1 MDNSRSRAQPVIR
14 RRLYVLGGFDP
25 RGAGQF
31 QRLLFE
37 QLQHHP
43 LAGGRLQRERRGG
56 DTQHSRWRT
65 WDPRQPDAALEI
77 VTLHWDDLV
86 RRQWPRHG
94 ATLLRE
100 GAWLYSRYLTGGVL
114 QLGLRLSRRAGF
126 TLLWPLVFVLAWGAL
141 VGAVAWAVL
150 VAAGSA
156 WPGVALGLGVCTGLI
171 WLGCHEADRRRIS
184 WLFRSIRYTDRLAR
198 GLDGGLLERLEH
210 QRQLLLAIEQN
221 DPATDVVVL
230 GHSCGTYAAAMLAAG
245 LKRDPRAQP
254 VMPRLRLLTLGQ
266 NLIHLAGL
274 SEANSFRDDLHTLA
288 AAPELPWL
296 DVSSLDDWISGAG
309 VNPYELPHL
318 RKPLQPYPEQRV
330 VPLRQRLGLRSRWSL
345 LNNQF
350 RLHFQYFHAV
360 PAGIDCGGFDLIDDL
375 LAEVVRSEVPQLLDC
390 G

>member
-1 MDNSRSRAQPVIR
+1 MTR

-43 LAGGRLQRERRGG
+43 LAGGRLRRERRGG
-56 DTQHSRWRT
+56 GAHHSCWRT
-65 WDPRQPDAALEI
+65 WDPQQPDAALEI

-94 ATLLRE
+94 VTLLRD
-100 GAWLYSRYLTGGVL
+100 GAWIYSRYLIGGVL

-126 TLLWPLVFVLAWGAL
+126 TLLWPLVFVLVWAAL
-141 VGAVAWAVL
+141 VGTVVAAAA
-150 VAAGSA
+150 VAAGSS
-156 WPGVALGLGVCTGLI
+156 WPGLALGLGIGTGLV
-171 WLGCHEADRRRIS
+171 WLGCLEADRRRIS

-198 GLDGGLLERLEH
+198 GLDGGLRERLEH
-210 QRQLLLAIEQN
+210 QRQLLLTLERS
-221 DPATDVVVL
+221 DPATDVVLL
-230 GHSCGTYAAAMLAAG
+230 GHSCGTYVAAMLAAE

-254 VMPRLRLLTLGQ
+254 VLPRLRLLTLGQ

-274 SEANSFRDDLHTLA
+274 PEASSFRNDLHTLA

-318 RKPLQPYPEQRV
+318 RKPLHPYPAQRV

-360 PAGIDCGGFDLIDDL
+360 PAGIDSGGFDLIDEL
-375 LAEVVRSEVPQLLDC
+375 LVEVVGSDIPQLVDC
-390 G
+390 C